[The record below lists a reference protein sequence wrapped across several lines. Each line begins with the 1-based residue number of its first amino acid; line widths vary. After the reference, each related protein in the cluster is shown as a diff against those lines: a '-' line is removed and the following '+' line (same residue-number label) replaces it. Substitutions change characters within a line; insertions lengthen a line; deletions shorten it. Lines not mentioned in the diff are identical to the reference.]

1 MSRLVA
7 LLIIAATLVFTM
19 SEVVAGPQTV
29 RIWDD
34 RNQRWIDYRPI
45 GAEPKRQE
53 RPQYRYYDPTSGKWR
68 TYQASREEMEE
79 RRREAFRRRVVPFQ
93 TNEAPGTV
101 IIDTAGRYLY
111 LVQPGGQAI
120 RYGIGVGRE
129 GFTWAGVEHV
139 TRKAEWPD
147 WRPPAEMRARQP
159 FLPEFMAGGPQNP
172 LGARALYLGAT
183 VYRIHGTNEDWTI
196 GSAVSS
202 GCIRLTNED
211 VSDLYERV
219 SVGAK
224 VIVLGPQSDRR
235 IVQAALQ
242 TGG

>member
-1 MSRLVA
+1 
-7 LLIIAATLVFTM
+7 M
-19 SEVVAGPQTV
+19 SEVLAGSQTV
-29 RIWDD
+29 RVWDP
-34 RNQRWIDYRPI
+34 RNERWIDYRPI
-45 GAEPKRQE
+45 GAEPKRPE
-53 RPQYRYYDPTSGKWR
+53 RPKYRYYDPSSSQWR

-79 RRREAFRRRVVPFQ
+79 RRREAFRRRIVPFE
-93 TNEAPGTV
+93 TSEAPGTV
-101 IIDTAGRYLY
+101 IVDTAGRYLY

-129 GFTWAGVEHV
+129 GFTWAGVERV

-219 SVGAK
+219 PVGAK

-242 TGG
+242 ADE